1 MQEYFDNEH
10 VSDKEE
16 KQTTLESYVQRT
28 KPIKK
33 SPEST
38 SIYKRSQ

>member
-10 VSDKEE
+10 VSDEE
-16 KQTTLESYVQRT
+16 EEQTTFERDVQRR

-33 SPEST
+33 VPEST